1 MIILK
6 ILQNYNKDNSW
17 FYLTVRAKLS
27 HLISYSLREDID
39 RSVLKGPVGMV
50 VAADVKASCWASGLD
65 LGQCNLDHWT
75 KAFDLVEK
83 WNAIGDVHMAGS
95 NKDNLNYC
103 VEDLHFHS
111 EIKFPISEE
120 TISCIPQCQ
129 MQQICVEES
138 YQELHRLRNTTY
150 MQNFE
155 DATVRPTSELF

>member
-111 EIKFPISEE
+111 EIKFPISEGYMVSKYKYVVLSDSKMCGSFMPK
-120 TISCIPQCQ
+120 TMMSTKLIAF
-129 MQQICVEES
+129 
-138 YQELHRLRNTTY
+138 LRS
-150 MQNFE
+150 
-155 DATVRPTSELF
+155 P